1 MSKNTLL
8 KVNPFIA
15 DLKIGESCKF
25 PFIPRLNIEGAITRT
40 AKSTYL
46 LQVAEVL
53 VGTYTL
59 NGETMVKLGEDLPRN
74 KPVGFSEDHSNF
86 IYPIIDALG
95 FDWEAEESRNTVKW
109 KVKYVDPGRFG
120 IMDCLPVHITGAGLG
135 VAVFEEQA
143 VGALVLDVGEALSLV
158 ITYSAVDSF
167 KNKQDEDSAVCSLML
182 IDRHDLKTGELVS
195 MLEKPEGVM
204 NLQSIAKVKLSKTF
218 KGNQDAVLKSWE

>member
-1 MSKNTLL
+1 MSKNTPL

-25 PFIPRLNIEGAITRT
+25 PFIPRLNIEGAVTRT

-46 LQVAEVL
+46 LQVAKVL

-59 NGETMVKLGEDLPRN
+59 NEETMVKLGEDLPRN
-74 KPVGFSEDHSNF
+74 TPVGFSEDHSNF

-95 FDWEAEESRNTVKW
+95 FDWEAEESRNAVKW
-109 KVKYVDPGRFG
+109 GVKYVDPGRFG
-120 IMDCLPVHITGAGLG
+120 IMDCLPVHITGAVLG
-135 VAVFEEQA
+135 VTIFGARA

-158 ITYSAVDSF
+158 ITYSEVDNSE
-167 KNKQDEDSAVCSLML
+167 KMKGTQVTTCSLML

-195 MLEKPEGVM
+195 VLEKPEGVM

-218 KGNQDAVLKSWE
+218 KGDQDAMLKSWE